1 MTMIKPGLVAAALLA
16 LTPAAQAQ
24 TAQIGN
30 PAVIERGAAGRQVI
44 EIDMEALADP
54 APKRASNRLAS
65 TPPAAAEPVATA
77 RAATVRKRYPNNVGL
92 YGDAPLIALLGWA
105 H

>member
-16 LTPAAQAQ
+16 LAPGAHAQ
-24 TAQIGN
+24 TSQIGN
-30 PAVIERGAAGRQVI
+30 PAVTERAAAGRQVI
-44 EIDMEALADP
+44 ELDMAALADP
-54 APKRASNRLAS
+54 APKRASNRVESAAPS
-65 TPPAAAEPVATA
+65 AAEPVATA
-77 RAATVRKRYPNNVGL
+77 RATTARKRYPKNVGL

>member
-1 MTMIKPGLVAAALLA
+1 MTIIKPGLVAAALLVLA
-16 LTPAAQAQ
+16 PAAQAQ

-30 PAVIERGAAGRQVI
+30 PMVTERGAAGRQVI
-44 EIDMEALADP
+44 ELDMAALADP

-65 TPPAAAEPVATA
+65 AAPTAAEPVAA
-77 RAATVRKRYPNNVGL
+77 VRASTTRKRYPKNVGL

>member
-1 MTMIKPGLVAAALLA
+1 MTMLKPGLVAAALLA
-16 LTPAAQAQ
+16 LAQPAQAQ

-30 PAVIERGAAGRQVI
+30 PMVTERGAAGRQVI
-44 EIDMEALADP
+44 ELDMAALADP
-54 APKRASNRLAS
+54 APKPESNRLVSAA
-65 TPPAAAEPVATA
+65 PAAAEPAATA
-77 RAATVRKRYPNNVGL
+77 RASPTRKRFPKNVGL